1 MSDQEGAPEPQSAP
15 HSAPKARR
23 IEADPRT
30 EEFVILFQRY
40 GETVVSHVAKTMGQ
54 QVAPGLL
61 DKINAQIEP
70 LLRQRVESLVNDY
83 LQTAYQSLT
92 GEEIDPKEVGYRVK
106 FPRRHRYH
114 LRFLTLSFADLVA
127 FDDKALIVLP
137 EGGKL
142 KKDSTAVFPK
152 LLLEGIDLWTRH
164 VLDTEEFDAADRV
177 AFKAL
182 DRLDVTAD
190 TGILESDRDLWRR
203 LYEIDGAL
211 DLICPVLLPLLR
223 PFAADFEGA
232 RTVMQRLIGNGTNG
246 LVQLNAQMW
255 DLLFSRLFGRLMK
268 LAMTAGPEGKDRFDH
283 SAQQLLNAVSTH
295 YRRWRKENQLK

>member
-1 MSDQEGAPEPQSAP
+1 MSDQGGAPEPEP
-15 HSAPKARR
+15 APKARR

-54 QVAPGLL
+54 PVAPGLL

-70 LLRQRVESLVNDY
+70 LLRQRVEALVNDY

-164 VLDTEEFDAADRV
+164 VLDTEEFDTADKV

-203 LYEIDGAL
+203 LYEMDGAL

-223 PFAADFEGA
+223 PFASDFDGA

-268 LAMTAGPEGKDRFDH
+268 LAVTEGPAGKEKFDR
-283 SAQQLLNAVSTH
+283 SSLQLLTSVSTY
-295 YRRWRKENQLK
+295 YRRWRKDNQLK